1 MEIYDIVCGN
11 CESHDFKSVGL
22 KIVCS
27 SCKQSLTDKDIENLL
42 LLQDKNEKAKNLY
55 KCNEDR
61 VAEWC
66 IAESKKQAYDFMMK
80 QWGEVTM
87 QEYLDEY
94 LEDDKGGT
102 LEEFIDEFFILEDPE
117 KDFTIVDGGEDGN
130 TLTMK
135 VKEWVQVEKTIP
147 RYLCWENF

>member
-1 MEIYDIVCGN
+1 MEIYDIVCGV
-11 CESHDFKSVGL
+11 CGSHNFKSVEG
-22 KIVCS
+22 KITCS
-27 SCKQSLTDKDIENLL
+27 ICSYILTDKDIEN

-66 IAESKKQAYDFMMK
+66 IAESKKQAYDFMMNR
-80 QWGEVTM
+80 WGEVTM
-87 QEYLDEY
+87 QEYVDEY
-94 LEDDKGGT
+94 LEDDQGGT

-117 KDFTIVDGGEDGN
+117 KDFTIIDGGEDGN

-135 VKEWVQVEKTIP
+135 VKEWVEVEKNIP
-147 RYLCWENF
+147 RYLCWEDF